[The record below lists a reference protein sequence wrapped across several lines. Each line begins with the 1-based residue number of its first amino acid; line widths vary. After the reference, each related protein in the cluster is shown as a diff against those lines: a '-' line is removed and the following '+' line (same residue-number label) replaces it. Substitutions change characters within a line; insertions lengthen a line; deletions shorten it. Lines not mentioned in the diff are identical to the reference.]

1 MRVLADDESL
11 GKSAARYGDADVEV
25 DDRQRHCSKQKHMH
39 KEETASMTEHYI
51 TQLISKVAMFV
62 PKKLEKVFGPEPSVY
77 SRKKETPYVMAT
89 ISEIQRISNVLPW
102 AIPHSTMND
111 VFINGYFIAK
121 GTEIMPQYGCVLND
135 PNLFPNPDQFL
146 PER

>member
-1 MRVLADDESL
+1 
-11 GKSAARYGDADVEV
+11 
-25 DDRQRHCSKQKHMH
+25 
-39 KEETASMTEHYI
+39 
-51 TQLISKVAMFV
+51 
-62 PKKLEKVFGPEPSVY
+62 
-77 SRKKETPYVMAT
+77 MAT

-146 PER
+146 PERFLDSHGAYRPRMEFRPFGMGARKEYSSQALREAKG